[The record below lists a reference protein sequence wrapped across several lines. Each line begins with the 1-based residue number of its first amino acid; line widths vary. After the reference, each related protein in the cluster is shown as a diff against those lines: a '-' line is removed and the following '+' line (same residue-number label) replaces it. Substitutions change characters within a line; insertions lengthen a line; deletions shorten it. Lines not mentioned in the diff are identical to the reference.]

1 MIDHRERGG
10 GGEGFFTR
18 VSSRE
23 VDPLHPTYY
32 TPPSLSTMV
41 AVGRGISSSCQ
52 HLTSPATLPR
62 IPSAL
67 SVLVSWYDVD

>member
-1 MIDHRERGG
+1 MDH
-10 GGEGFFTR
+10 
-18 VSSRE
+18 S
-23 VDPLHPTYY
+23 
-32 TPPSLSTMV
+32 PPSTLSTMV

>member
-1 MIDHRERGG
+1 MIDYIGRGEEG
-10 GGEGFFTR
+10 GKDSLTR

-23 VDPLHPTYY
+23 VDHS
-32 TPPSLSTMV
+32 PPSTLSTMV